1 MDETSVTIGAAP
13 ERVWEMVSD
22 ITRMGEWSPG
32 NTGGKWIL
40 GAKGPAVGAKFLG
53 FNKRG
58 FKRWFT
64 TCKVTE
70 CEKPNSFAF
79 QVIENRMKWGFRLQ
93 PTGDGGTVLTQW
105 RDREKPPIAPVRALA
120 TVLFQGKIE
129 EEMVEGM
136 QQTLAAIK
144 ATAEQ
149 PAG

>member
-13 ERVWEMVSD
+13 DKVWAMVSD

-64 TCKVTE
+64 TCKVIE
-70 CEKPNSFAF
+70 SERPNSFAF
-79 QVIENRMKWGFRLQ
+79 QVIENRMKWGFRIQ
-93 PTGDGGTVLTQW
+93 PTSDGGTLLTQW
-105 RDREKPPIAPVRALA
+105 RDRDKPPLAPVRALA
-120 TVLFQGKIE
+120 TVIFQGKVE

-136 QQTLAAIK
+136 QQTLSAIK
-144 ATAEQ
+144 VKAEQ
-149 PAG
+149 PA